1 MTDADWTFDELL
13 NRAEDEGAVKI
24 HLVAGAPPM
33 LRRRGE
39 DLFPAGSYAPLTP
52 DRIARE
58 LSALVEPEAWHR
70 IETIGEGD
78 VAVHRL
84 ALSLRLTLYRTANE
98 WAVVVHL

>member
-1 MTDADWTFDELL
+1 MTNADWTLDDLIY
-13 NRAEDEGAVKI
+13 RAEEEGAGKI

-39 DLFPAGSYAPLTP
+39 DLFPAGPYPPLTSE
-52 DRIARE
+52 RIARE
-58 LSALVEPEAWHR
+58 LSTLVEPEAWHR

-78 VAVHRL
+78 LTVHRL